1 MRCRFRPICSL
12 AAVAA
17 LALAAAPARASREPP
32 DDPAVVQERDALIDK
47 IARGEDVDASIKR
60 FAALVKERDRTIAT
74 SRAAKEAQDK
84 AQQSERAAAEAAREL
99 RQAYEKTADHDAGWR
114 CTFSVDPR
122 HPVPSDELR
131 FRADWGRVVKKEKVK
146 LAPKNALDDGEPAT
160 LYEVAGQARHY
171 YLRGEKFGPGH
182 PARDLDAEVGDLV
195 LVCDG
200 DDGHHDN
207 TERYGWRGSPDDPS
221 TRVPDYW
228 RGKLQRHGFAAR
240 IAAVPKIAQKGR
252 WNPIHITSARYFWAI
267 HDVKWKYPEGAFVLS
282 DLTVG
287 QDLGGGRWDIPVEN
301 RLSFVVEVPPRL
313 PRREV
318 MQTGHN
324 AWMILGHPRF
334 DATLHKLVLVAED
347 LESRYV
353 IEK

>member
-1 MRCRFRPICSL
+1 MRNALFIVVC
-12 AAVAA
+12 AAGV
-17 LALAAAPARASREPP
+17 ARASQPV
-32 DDPAVVQERDALIDK
+32 DDPAVIEERDALIDK
-47 IARGEDVDASIKR
+47 IARGESVDASVKR

-74 SRAAKEAQDK
+74 SRAAKEAEEK
-84 AQQSERAAAEAAREL
+84 ARIAERDARQE
-99 RQAYEKTADHDAGWR
+99 YEKTADHDAGWR
-114 CTFSVDPR
+114 CTFSVDPK
-122 HPVPSDELR
+122 HPVPSDEMR
-131 FRADWGRVVKKEKVK
+131 FRADWGRVVKKEKTR
-146 LAPKNALDDGEPAT
+146 LLPKNALDEGEPAT
-160 LYEVAGQARHY
+160 LFEIAGQARHY
-171 YLRGEKFGPGH
+171 FIRGEKFGPGNRT
-182 PARDLDAEVGDLV
+182 RDVEGEVGDLM

-207 TERYGWRGSPDDPS
+207 TERYGYRGSPDDPS

-240 IAAVPKIAQKGR
+240 IAGVPKIAGKGK
-252 WNPIHITSARYFWAI
+252 WNPIHITSSRYFWAI
-267 HDVKWKYPEGAFVLS
+267 HDVKWKYPAGAFVLS
-282 DLTVG
+282 DMTVG

-301 RLSFVVEVPPRL
+301 KLSFVVEVPPGL
-313 PRREV
+313 PHKEV

-353 IEK
+353 IDK